1 MSKEMREQ
9 INKVKSFSKFL
20 NEDNKFPLTDDGRMG
35 LNLEFKYKNRVY
47 YIDTNKRTVKT
58 EHYPDIEIKLPK
70 RIILPNINTIEDNVG
85 GKDFNIRISNLEQS
99 LEVDNVKY
107 KDLQEYLKSIDWEM
121 ENDKYNLENTLYD
134 FINTYNEDE
143 LMKVISKLDVQFNKR

>member
-1 MSKEMREQ
+1 MDWRRCKSNESKIQITMKKEQ
-9 INKVKSFSKFL
+9 NFRRPQKQA
-20 NEDNKFPLTDDGRMG
+20 
-35 LNLEFKYKNRVY
+35 LNLEFKYKSRVY
-47 YIDTNKRTVKT
+47 YIDTNNRTVKT
-58 EHYPDIEIKLPK
+58 EQYPDIEIKLPK
-70 RIILPNINTIEDNVG
+70 RIILPNINTIEDKVS
-85 GKDFNIRISNLEQS
+85 GKNFNIKISNLEQS

-121 ENDKYNLENTLYD
+121 ENDKYNLENTLYN